1 MSHDDKEVILLQSKI
16 RFRADL
22 TIGEEGDIH
31 MNDIIINEPTSPG
44 PAQKGWVLLQVFSSF
59 Y

>member
-44 PAQKGWVLLQVFSSF
+44 PAQKG
-59 Y
+59 